1 MNPAL
6 TVPETR
12 PSAPMTSTRG
22 EPWPAPR
29 SAPDLHRLALL
40 QQLRDRSSLV
50 LLAGPTGA
58 SLNARLRCVDAGRDS
73 LSFQVEPGDPQ
84 LEAMVEANEATAL
97 SYLDAEVLQFDL
109 VDLVLVRNA
118 LASVLRARLPRQVHR
133 FTRPEAPG
141 MLDFQPG
148 APCVLLRHPAHP
160 ETALTLRIID
170 MSLAGA
176 VLMLP
181 EDLPAL
187 TLGVTIGGVQLALD
201 AETRMGL
208 SLRLMHASSKMS
220 GSPGLLLGCEW
231 LGLTRI
237 DARRL
242 QQYIDQ
248 TQTRQHTLALG

>member
-6 TVPETR
+6 LAPATR
-12 PSAPMTSTRG
+12 PSALRTSTRG
-22 EPWPAPR
+22 EPWQASR
-29 SAPDLHRLALL
+29 GAPDLHRLALL
-40 QQLRDRSSLV
+40 QQLRDRSIPV

-58 SLNARLRCVDAGRDS
+58 SLNASLRCVDAGRDS
-73 LSFQVEPGDPQ
+73 LSLQIEADDPQ
-84 LEAMVEANEATAL
+84 LEALVEANEASAL

-133 FTRPEAPG
+133 FTRPEAPSL
-141 MLDFQPG
+141 LDFQPG
-148 APCVLLRHPAHP
+148 APCVLLSHPAHP

-208 SLRLMHASSKMS
+208 SLRLLHASSKVS
-220 GSPGLLLGCEW
+220 GAPGLLLGCEW

-248 TQTRQHTLALG
+248 TQTRQHTLAPG